1 MAAVSAVGGADRGL
15 FTTYFGPGKAAGEH
29 VPLGPSS
36 RSLPRSLPFDKLAL
50 WSHSDL
56 KIRTATSIC

>member
-1 MAAVSAVGGADRGL
+1 MAAGFAVGGADGGL
-15 FTTYFGPGKAAGEH
+15 FTTYFGPGKAAVEH

-36 RSLPRSLPFDKLAL
+36 RSLPFDKVAS

-56 KIRTATSIC
+56 KIRTVTSIY